1 MARKMTSIS
10 AGERKTHFEVVPKPV
25 IVLDADGDARPQ
37 RILSVS
43 YDSTL
48 ARTREMI
55 FSAAGFQV
63 ATYMDG
69 EDAVQ
74 ACRQHSFDLIVIGHS
89 IPLNERRN
97 LLAEVRGLCQT
108 PILALLRHGEPP
120 LPGADFVF
128 DASQSPVQLLETV
141 MNILSPKK

>member
-1 MARKMTSIS
+1 MARNSRS
-10 AGERKTHFEVVPKPV
+10 ASGDGRKTHFEIVAKP
-25 IVLDADGDARPQ
+25 DFAPEGGPRPQ

-55 FSAAGFQV
+55 LSAAGLQV
-63 ATYMDG
+63 ATYTDA

-74 ACRQHSFDLIVIGHS
+74 SCRRHSFDLIVIGHS
-89 IPLNERRN
+89 IPLSERRD
-97 LLAEVRGLCQT
+97 LLTQVRRLCQT
-108 PILALLRHGEPP
+108 PVLALLRHGESP

-141 MNILSPKK
+141 MNILSART